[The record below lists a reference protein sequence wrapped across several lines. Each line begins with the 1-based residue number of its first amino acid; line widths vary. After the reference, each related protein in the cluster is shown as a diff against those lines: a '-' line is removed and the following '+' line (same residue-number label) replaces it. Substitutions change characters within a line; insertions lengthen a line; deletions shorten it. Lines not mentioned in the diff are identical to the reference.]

1 MPEPTKR
8 ILIVEDEFY
17 LAEDCAQEIVRHGMQ
32 VIGPIGNVESAL
44 QTLAQDGPDG
54 AIIDL
59 NLQGELAFKVVQTV
73 RDRGM
78 PFVVYTGYSRLAFPV
93 QLAGIVTV
101 EKPTSAAEAV
111 SKLVQCMTGNRSY
124 EEEAAEVI

>member
-1 MPEPTKR
+1 MTEATKR
-8 ILIVEDEFY
+8 ILIVEDEYY

-32 VIGPIGNVESAL
+32 VMGPIGNVERAL
-44 QTLAQDGPDG
+44 QALAQDGLDG
-54 AIIDL
+54 AIVDL
-59 NLQGELAFKVVQTV
+59 NLQGELAFKVVQAL
-73 RDRGM
+73 RDRGV

-111 SKLVQCMTGNRSY
+111 LRLVHCMTGSLSY
-124 EEEAAEVI
+124 EKE

>member
-8 ILIVEDEFY
+8 ILIVEDEYY

-32 VIGPIGNVESAL
+32 VVGPIGKVESAL

-59 NLQGELAFKVVQTV
+59 NLQGELAFKVVQAL
-73 RDRGM
+73 RDRGV
-78 PFVVYTGYSRLAFPV
+78 PFIVYTGYSKLAFPER
-93 QLAGIVTV
+93 LAETVIV
-101 EKPTSAAEAV
+101 EKPMGVKDAV
-111 SKLVQCMTGNRSY
+111 LKLMECLARRQN
-124 EEEAAEVI
+124 

>member
-8 ILIVEDEFY
+8 ILIVEDEYY

-32 VIGPIGNVESAL
+32 VVGPIGKVESAL
-44 QTLAQDGPDG
+44 QTLAQDGPDC

-59 NLQGELAFKVVQTV
+59 NLQGELAFKVVQAV
-73 RDRGM
+73 RDRGV
-78 PFVVYTGYSRLAFPV
+78 PFIVYTGYSKLAFPV
-93 QLAGIVTV
+93 QVAGIVTV

-111 SKLVQCMTGNRSY
+111 LKLLECMTSTSSY
-124 EEEAAEVI
+124 KGE